1 MQSITMDVM
10 LRAVYGVDQES
21 VFTAMKEK
29 VERFVGQANGPSAPF
44 IALSAFQVD
53 LGRFSPWGR
62 FLRNRAVVREAL
74 LADIRQR
81 RAEGTAG
88 RTDILSLLVD
98 ARDEQGQPMSEDE
111 LVDEMFTLV
120 MAGHETTATAL
131 AWVFWHL
138 TQHPDVVARV
148 REEIARVTGGGP
160 IEPQHVGQLEY
171 LDAVIRETMRL
182 TPVVT
187 MVVRRVHSPTRIG
200 GIDMPAGS
208 EAGANIYLAH
218 RRPDVW
224 PDPERFD
231 PNRFLGNRPSPNTFF
246 PFGGGVRRCIGAA
259 FAMYEMKMVLSEIL
273 PRFDFRQAPGYRM
286 RPRLRAITIAPSRGM
301 PVVAESRHPGS

>member
-1 MQSITMDVM
+1 
-10 LRAVYGVDQES
+10 
-21 VFTAMKEK
+21 
-29 VERFVGQANGPSAPF
+29 
-44 IALSAFQVD
+44 
-53 LGRFSPWGR
+53 
-62 FLRNRAVVREAL
+62 
-74 LADIRQR
+74 
-81 RAEGTAG
+81 
-88 RTDILSLLVD
+88 
-98 ARDEQGQPMSEDE
+98 
-111 LVDEMFTLV
+111 
-120 MAGHETTATAL
+120 
-131 AWVFWHL
+131 
-138 TQHPDVVARV
+138 
-148 REEIARVTGGGP
+148 
-160 IEPQHVGQLEY
+160 
-171 LDAVIRETMRL
+171 
-182 TPVVT
+182 

-218 RRPDVW
+218 RRPDMW

-273 PRFDFRQAPGYRM
+273 PRFDFRQARGYRM